1 MPFLFILIGVLVVL
15 IILMFFGHIEI
26 VKELQVDI
34 KEKQDK
40 IQQLESELEQIK
52 NSESLLTPIKWGS
65 ILKRRVEKLSTLI
78 DPVI

>member
-1 MPFLFILIGVLVVL
+1 MPFLFILIGALVVL

-34 KEKQDK
+34 KGKQDE

-52 NSESLLTPIKWGS
+52 ISESLLTNQVGL
-65 ILKRRVEKLSTLI
+65 LKRRVEKLSTPIEPLI
-78 DPVI
+78 